1 MLSSWQGG
9 PPGTDSLRAVLD
21 SVFAAP
27 AYQWVER
34 PDVLAFLGRWIAAI
48 KQWFFDLR
56 QAHPTW
62 FRVLLIAMLLVVV
75 GTILHAAWVFFRTV
89 QASRHS
95 GIGPLPTAGRER
107 RDQHWYRQRA
117 DRLAA
122 DGRYAEAI
130 QHDFLALVLALDAR
144 ALLRFHPSKT
154 PAEYG
159 REVRLGPGALEEF
172 RALIRAVYAFA
183 FARRPC
189 GPEEF
194 ADWRA
199 RAMAE
204 RYAPAQ

>member
-1 MLSSWQGG
+1 MLSGWQGG
-9 PPGTDSLRAVLD
+9 PPGADSLRAVLD

-27 AYQWVER
+27 AYRWVER
-34 PDVLAFLGRWIAAI
+34 PDALAFLGRWIAAV

-56 QAHPTW
+56 QAHPAW
-62 FRVLLIAMLLVVV
+62 FRVLVFAMVFVVV
-75 GTILHAAWVFFRTV
+75 ATILHAAWVFFRTV
-89 QASRHS
+89 QASRQS
-95 GIGPLPTAGRER
+95 GSGPLPAASGER
-107 RDQHWYRQRA
+107 RNQQWYRQEA

-122 DGRYAEAI
+122 DGRYAEAV

-144 ALLRFHPSKT
+144 SLLRFHPSKT

-159 REVRLGPGALEEF
+159 REARLGPGGLEEF
-172 RALIRAVYAFA
+172 RGLIRAVYAFA

-199 RAMAE
+199 RAAAE